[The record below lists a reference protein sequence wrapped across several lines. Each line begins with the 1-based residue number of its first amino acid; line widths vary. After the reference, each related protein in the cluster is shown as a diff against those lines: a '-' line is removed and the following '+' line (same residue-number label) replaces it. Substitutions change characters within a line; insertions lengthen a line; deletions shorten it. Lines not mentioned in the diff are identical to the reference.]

1 VGTDANFSPVTE
13 SIQQAIAS
21 VGDLEALSASFRRHL
36 RAANLAPKTIRT
48 YMEAA
53 TGLLTFLVERGM
65 PTNVASISR
74 EHVEAYITD
83 LLDRWKPTTA
93 SARYRALQQ
102 LFRFL
107 VEEGEIAESP
117 MARMRP
123 PKIPETPPPVLSD
136 DELRALLSACEGT
149 DFEGRRDTAL
159 LRVLIDTGARVA
171 EIAGLRLDEDSI
183 DLDEGTLTVVG
194 KGRRIRALP
203 IGAKA
208 IRSLD
213 RYVRMR
219 RKHPWADE
227 PWLWLGQKGRLTDSG
242 IRQLLE
248 RRGIEAGI
256 GPVNPHRFRHT
267 FSHRWLQAGGNEGD
281 LMRLT
286 GWRSRSMV
294 NRYAASAADE
304 RARDAHR
311 RLSPGDRL

>member
-1 VGTDANFSPVTE
+1 VAE
-13 SIQQAIAS
+13 SRQQVAAS
-21 VGDLEALSASFRRHL
+21 LGDLEALSASFRRHL
-36 RAANLAPKTIRT
+36 RAANLAPKTVRT

-53 TGLLTFLVERGM
+53 DGLRRFLVERGM
-65 PTNVASISR
+65 PTTVRALTR

-83 LLDRWKPTTA
+83 LLDRWKPATA

-107 VEEGEIAESP
+107 VDEGEIGESP

-136 DELRALLSACEGT
+136 DELRALLAACEGT
-149 DFEGRRDTAL
+149 GFEERRDIAL
-159 LRVLIDTGARVA
+159 IRVLIDTGARVS
-171 EIAGLRLDEDSI
+171 ELAGLRLDEESV
-183 DLDEGTLTVVG
+183 DLDEGTLRVVG
-194 KGRRIRALP
+194 KGQRVRALP

-208 IRSLD
+208 IRMLD
-213 RYVRMR
+213 RYVRAR
-219 RKHPWADE
+219 ALHPWAAE

-267 FSHRWLQAGGNEGD
+267 FSHQWLAGGGNEGD

-304 RARDAHR
+304 RAREAHR

>member
-1 VGTDANFSPVTE
+1 MPE
-13 SIQQAIAS
+13 SRPQTAAS

-36 RAANLAPKTIRT
+36 RAANLAPKTIKT

-53 TGLLTFLVERGM
+53 DGLQRFLVERGM
-65 PTNVASISR
+65 PTQVTAITR
-74 EHVEAYITD
+74 EHVEAYVTD
-83 LLDRWKPTTA
+83 LLDRWKPATA

-107 VEEGEIAESP
+107 VDEGEITESP

-123 PKIPETPPPVLSD
+123 PRIPETPPPVLSE
-136 DELRALLSACEGT
+136 DELRALLAACEGT
-149 DFEGRRDTAL
+149 GFDERRDAAIV
-159 LRVLIDTGARVA
+159 RVLIDTGARVS
-171 EIAGLRLDEDSI
+171 ELAGLRLDEDSV
-183 DLDEGTLTVVG
+183 DLDEGTLRVLG
-194 KGRRIRALP
+194 KGRRTRSLP
-203 IGAKA
+203 IGAKTVRA
-208 IRSLD
+208 LD
-213 RYVRMR
+213 RYMR
-219 RKHPWADE
+219 ARSQHPWADE

-267 FSHRWLQAGGNEGD
+267 FSHQWLSAGGNEGD

-311 RLSPGDRL
+311 KLSPGDRL

>member
-1 VGTDANFSPVTE
+1 
-13 SIQQAIAS
+13 
-21 VGDLEALSASFRRHL
+21 
-36 RAANLAPKTIRT
+36 
-48 YMEAA
+48 MEAA
-53 TGLLTFLVERGM
+53 DGLRRFLLERGM
-65 PTNVASISR
+65 PTKVSALTR

-83 LLDRWKPTTA
+83 QLERWKPATA
-93 SARYRALQQ
+93 SARYRSLQQ

-107 VEEGEIAESP
+107 VDEGEITESP

-136 DELRALLSACEGT
+136 DELRALLTACEGT
-149 DFEGRRDTAL
+149 GFEDRRDVAL
-159 LRVLIDTGARVA
+159 LRVLVDTGARVS
-171 EIAGLRLDEDSI
+171 ELAGLRLDEESV
-183 DLDEGTLTVVG
+183 DLDEGTLRVVG
-194 KGRRIRALP
+194 KGQRIRALP
-203 IGAKA
+203 VGAKA
-208 IRSLD
+208 IRALD
-213 RYVRMR
+213 RYMRVRAQ
-219 RKHPWADE
+219 HPWADE

-256 GPVNPHRFRHT
+256 SPVNPHRFRHT
-267 FSHRWLQAGGNEGD
+267 FSHQWLAAGGNEGD

>member
-1 VGTDANFSPVTE
+1 
-13 SIQQAIAS
+13 
-21 VGDLEALSASFRRHL
+21 
-36 RAANLAPKTIRT
+36 
-48 YMEAA
+48 
-53 TGLLTFLVERGM
+53 M
-65 PTNVASISR
+65 PTAVSAIRR
-74 EHVEAYITD
+74 EHVEAYIES
-83 LLDRWKPTTA
+83 LLERWKPATA

-107 VEEGEIAESP
+107 VDEGEITESP
-117 MARMRP
+117 MAKMRP
-123 PKIPETPPPVLSD
+123 PKIPESPPPVLTD
-136 DELRALLSACEGT
+136 DELRALLAACEGT
-149 DFEGRRDTAL
+149 GFEERRDTAL
-159 LRVLIDTGARVA
+159 VRVLIDTGARVS
-171 EIAGLRLDEDSI
+171 EVAGLRLDEDSV
-183 DLDEGTLTVVG
+183 DLDEGTLVVVG
-194 KGRRIRALP
+194 KSRRVRALP

-208 IRSLD
+208 VRALD
-213 RYVRMR
+213 RYTRAR
-219 RKHPWADE
+219 TRHPWASE

-267 FSHRWLQAGGNEGD
+267 FSHRWLAAGGNEGD

>member
-1 VGTDANFSPVTE
+1 MPRSRPQVA
-13 SIQQAIAS
+13 AS

-36 RAANLAPKTIRT
+36 RAANLAPKTIKT

-53 TGLLTFLVERGM
+53 DGLRRFLVERGM
-65 PTNVASISR
+65 PTQVTAITR
-74 EHVEAYITD
+74 EHVEAYVTD
-83 LLDRWKPTTA
+83 LLDRWKPATA

-107 VEEGEIAESP
+107 VDEGEIMESP

-136 DELRALLSACEGT
+136 EELRALLAGCEGT
-149 DFEGRRDTAL
+149 GFDDRRDAAL
-159 LRVLIDTGARVA
+159 IRVLIDTGARVA
-171 EIAGLRLDEDSI
+171 ELAGLRLDEDSV
-183 DLDEGTLTVVG
+183 DLDEGTLRVLG
-194 KGRRIRALP
+194 KGRRVRSLP
-203 IGAKA
+203 IGAKT
-208 IRSLD
+208 IRALD
-213 RYVRMR
+213 RYVRAR
-219 RKHPWADE
+219 AQHPWSDE

-248 RRGIEAGI
+248 RRGNDAGI
-256 GPVNPHRFRHT
+256 EGLHPHAFRHT
-267 FSHRWLQAGGNEGD
+267 FSHQWLASGGNEGD

-304 RARDAHR
+304 RAREAHR

>member
-1 VGTDANFSPVTE
+1 VTE
-13 SIQQAIAS
+13 SIQQATDS
-21 VGDLEALSASFRRHL
+21 LGDLEALSASFRRYL
-36 RAANLAPKTIRT
+36 RASNLAPKTIRT

-53 TGLLTFLVERGM
+53 TGLRAFLVERGM
-65 PTNVASISR
+65 PTAAGAIRR
-74 EHVEAYITD
+74 EHVEAYIEA
-83 LLDRWKPTTA
+83 LLERWKPATA

-107 VEEGEIAESP
+107 VDEGEIAESP

-123 PKIPETPPPVLSD
+123 PKIPEQSPPVLSD
-136 DELRALLSACEGT
+136 DELRALLAACEGT
-149 DFEGRRDTAL
+149 GFEERRDTAL

-171 EIAGLRLDEDSI
+171 EVAGLRLDEDSV
-183 DLDEGTLTVVG
+183 DLDEGTLTVLG

-208 IRSLD
+208 IRALD
-213 RYVRMR
+213 RYLRAR
-219 RKHPWADE
+219 AQHPWADE
-227 PWLWLGQKGRLTDSG
+227 VWLWIGQKGRLTDSG

-248 RRGIEAGI
+248 RRGVEAGI

-267 FSHRWLQAGGNEGD
+267 FSHRWLASGGNEGD

-286 GWRSRSMV
+286 GWRTRAMV
-294 NRYAASAADE
+294 QRYAASAADE